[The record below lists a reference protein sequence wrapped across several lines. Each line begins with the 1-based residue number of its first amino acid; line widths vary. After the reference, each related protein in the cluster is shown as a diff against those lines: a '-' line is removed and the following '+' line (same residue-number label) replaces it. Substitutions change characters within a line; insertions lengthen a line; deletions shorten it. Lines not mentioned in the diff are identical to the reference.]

1 MKPKEEKIFE
11 DNKICIREINE
22 NIRRV
27 YSGEPL
33 TRSLKELNCNCNFRE
48 EYNKFCLIQEGEPI
62 DSKRNKRRLYQQR
75 PYVKERNREY
85 AQRPEIKEK
94 RKIYQ
99 RKYRRRPEIKARFRK
114 YYREYA
120 QRPEIKEKSRE
131 YLRKYYHRPE
141 VKVRKRE
148 YQRKR
153 LNIPKSR
160 WRVK

>member
-11 DNKICIREINE
+11 DNKIYIREINE

-94 RKIYQ
+94 
-99 RKYRRRPEIKARFRK
+99 
-114 YYREYA
+114 
-120 QRPEIKEKSRE
+120 SRE

>member
-94 RKIYQ
+94 
-99 RKYRRRPEIKARFRK
+99 
-114 YYREYA
+114 
-120 QRPEIKEKSRE
+120 SRE